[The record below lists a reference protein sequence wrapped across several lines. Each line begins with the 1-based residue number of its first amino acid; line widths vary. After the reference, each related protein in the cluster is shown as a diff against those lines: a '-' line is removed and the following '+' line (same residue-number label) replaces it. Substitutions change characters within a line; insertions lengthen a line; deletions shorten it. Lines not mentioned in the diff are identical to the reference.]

1 MPMPSQVGV
10 AADHV
15 AQVAVGAVHRGGQP
29 VEQVAAGRVLVE
41 ARPATPT
48 ATDDGHLAGGVPA
61 HAVGDD
67 EQPRPGVPGVLVD
80 LPEQPDVGAGGV
92 AQRERHRRGPRYF
105 RSSTTVLPMRIGT
118 PILTG
123 VGPVTLVRSR

>member
-1 MPMPSQVGV
+1 MSRRWLL
-10 AADHV
+10 ALCT
-15 AQVAVGAVHRGGQP
+15 AVESRS
-29 VEQVAAGRVLVE
+29 EQVAAGRVLVE
-41 ARPATPT
+41 AGEHADR
-48 ATDDGHLAGGVPA
+48 DGGRDLAGRVAA

-80 LPEQPDVGAGGV
+80 LPEEADVGAGGV
-92 AQRERHRRGPRYF
+92 AQRERHRRRPRYF

-123 VGPVTLVRSR
+123 VGLVTLVRSR